1 MRAAVL
7 HNVRDIRLADMPRP
21 VPQDGDVLVQVK
33 AVGVCGSDIH
43 SYVEGSTTGRTKVT
57 PYVLGHELA
66 GVIPPESAKLSCLP
80 AGTLVAVDPARPCL
94 QCEWCHRGHTNL
106 CPHVRFLGYAPINGA
121 LAEFVS
127 VAPSA
132 LHPVPR
138 ELEPAD
144 AAILETLGVAIHAI
158 DLARIRFMET
168 VAVLGC
174 GAVGLLL
181 VQLARLSGAG
191 TIVAVDPL
199 AYRTKLAMEFGANVA
214 CKDYS
219 EVATATDGRRAD
231 LVLEATDS
239 ALGFDHAVRSSRIGG
254 RLVLVG
260 IPDGNEYILMP
271 LRHGA
276 ADCRS
281 NSRAGC
287 PKCIRARSL
296 SLLAEELICVRLR
309 PTASLSRTRRKP
321 LKCKWSAKMEL
332 SKRSSIHSNQRVFR
346 W

>member
-43 SYVEGSTTGRTKVT
+43 SYVEGSTTGPTKVT

-106 CPHVRFLGYAPINGA
+106 CPHVRFLGYAPTDGA

-260 IPDGNEYILMP
+260 IPDGNEYILSAAEARRRGLSIKFSRRMP
-271 LRHGA
+271 EVYPRAIALA
-276 ADCRS
+276 A
-281 NSRAGC
+281 SR
-287 PKCIRARSL
+287 R
-296 SLLAEELICVRLR
+296 VNLR
-309 PTASLSRTRRKP
+309 PLATHRFTLEDTKKAFEMQMERKDGIIKAIIYP
-321 LKCKWSAKMEL
+321 
-332 SKRSSIHSNQRVFR
+332 
-346 W
+346 

>member
-7 HNVRDIRLADMPRP
+7 HDIRDIRLADLPRP

-43 SYVEGSTTGRTKVT
+43 SYVEGSTTGPTKVT

-66 GVIPPESAKLSCLP
+66 GVIPAESAKLSGL
-80 AGTLVAVDPARPCL
+80 AVGTLVAVDPARPCM

-106 CPHVRFLGYAPINGA
+106 CPHVRFLGYAPTNGA

-132 LHPVPR
+132 LHPVPP
-138 ELEPAD
+138 ELQPAD

-158 DLARIRFMET
+158 DLARLRFMET
-168 VAVLGC
+168 IAVLGC

-199 AYRTKLAMEFGANVA
+199 AYRTKLAMEFGADVA
-214 CKDYS
+214 CNDYS
-219 EVATATDGRRAD
+219 EVAAATDGRRAD
-231 LVLEATDS
+231 VVLEATDS
-239 ALGFDHAVRSSRIGG
+239 ASGFDQAVRSSRIGG

-260 IPDGNEYILMP
+260 IPDGNEYTLNAAEARRRGLSIKFSRRMP
-271 LRHGA
+271 EVYPRAIALA
-276 ADCRS
+276 ASGRVD
-281 NSRAGC
+281 
-287 PKCIRARSL
+287 
-296 SLLAEELICVRLR
+296 LR
-309 PTASLSRTRRKP
+309 PLATHRFTLEDTKKAFEMQVGRNDGIIKAIIYP
-321 LKCKWSAKMEL
+321 
-332 SKRSSIHSNQRVFR
+332 
-346 W
+346 

>member
-43 SYVEGSTTGRTKVT
+43 SYVEGSTTGPTKVT

-106 CPHVRFLGYAPINGA
+106 CPHVRFLGYAPTDGA

-260 IPDGNEYILMP
+260 IPDGNEYILSAAEARRRGLSIKFSRRMP
-271 LRHGA
+271 EVYPRAIALA
-276 ADCRS
+276 A
-281 NSRAGC
+281 SR
-287 PKCIRARSL
+287 R
-296 SLLAEELICVRLR
+296 VNLR
-309 PTASLSRTRRKP
+309 PLATHRFTLEDTKKAFEMQVERKDGIIKAIIYP
-321 LKCKWSAKMEL
+321 
-332 SKRSSIHSNQRVFR
+332 
-346 W
+346 

>member
-7 HNVRDIRLADMPRP
+7 HNVRDIRLDDMPRP

-43 SYVEGSTTGRTKVT
+43 SYVEGSTTGPTKVV

-66 GVIPPESAKLSCLP
+66 GVIPPEFAKLSCLP

-106 CPHVRFLGYAPINGA
+106 CPHVRFLGYAPTNGA

-219 EVATATDGRRAD
+219 EVGDGYRRAP
-231 LVLEATDS
+231 S
-239 ALGFDHAVRSSRIGG
+239 RSRSGGNGLG
-254 RLVLVG
+254 
-260 IPDGNEYILMP
+260 
-271 LRHGA
+271 
-276 ADCRS
+276 
-281 NSRAGC
+281 
-287 PKCIRARSL
+287 
-296 SLLAEELICVRLR
+296 
-309 PTASLSRTRRKP
+309 TR
-321 LKCKWSAKMEL
+321 
-332 SKRSSIHSNQRVFR
+332 F
-346 W
+346 